1 MRLCVV
7 VSPNAAFGNK
17 WLGSTTLPPFQ
28 PTHIQVDRLLRR
40 NPDHRYGNE
49 LHLFIKDAQA
59 KEDLAVGVGVGVV
72 GVGLIGAAAVVF
84 GALLGGGGRRGSR

>member
-1 MRLCVV
+1 MYAPRLQFNRP
-7 VSPNAAFGNK
+7 PN
-17 WLGSTTLPPFQ
+17 
-28 PTHIQVDRLLRR
+28 QVDRLLRR

-72 GVGLIGAAAVVF
+72 GVGLIGAAAVVL
-84 GALLGGGGRRGSR
+84 GALLGGRRGNR

>member
-1 MRLCVV
+1 MDGWIHPLGGHMYAPRLQFNRP
-7 VSPNAAFGNK
+7 PN
-17 WLGSTTLPPFQ
+17 
-28 PTHIQVDRLLRR
+28 QVDRLLRR

-72 GVGLIGAAAVVF
+72 GVGLIGAAAVVL
-84 GALLGGGGRRGSR
+84 GALLGGRRGNR